1 MEHTTIM
8 NQHSTVLIT
17 GGTGLIGTALSKML
31 VEKGYHV
38 IILTR
43 HIANAKS
50 NKPGIEYAEWD
61 IENQTMDVNAFQ
73 KADHII
79 HLAGANVGD
88 KRWTSKRKKEIRES
102 RTHSGSLLVKTL
114 KDVPNKVKSVISA
127 SAIGWYGE
135 DDHKQIPFTE
145 DAPAA
150 EGFLGETCKAWEES
164 IQPVEQ
170 LGKRLVKL
178 RTGIVLSKQGGALHE
193 FLKPLRAGMT
203 TILGSGK
210 QVISWI
216 HIDDLCRLYCYALE
230 NEKLSG
236 AYNAVAA
243 SPVTNKSLVLKL
255 AKTIRGKFY
264 IPVYVP
270 AFVLK
275 LVLGEMSIEV
285 LKSTTV
291 SNQKA
296 RHTGFRY
303 TYPTIESAF
312 GALFNSSKV

>member
-1 MEHTTIM
+1 M
-8 NQHSTVLIT
+8 NQHSIVLIT
-17 GGTGLIGTALSKML
+17 GGTGLIGSALSKML
-31 VEKGYHV
+31 VEKGYQV

-43 HIANAKS
+43 QIPKNENSVH
-50 NKPGIEYAEWD
+50 GIEYAEWD
-61 IENQTMDVNAFQ
+61 VANQTIDVNTIQ

-79 HLAGANVGD
+79 HLAGANVGE
-88 KRWTSKRKKEIRES
+88 KRWTQKRKKEIRES
-102 RTHSGSLLVKTL
+102 RTHSGGLLVKTL
-114 KDVPNKVKSVISA
+114 KEVPNKVKSVISA

-150 EGFLGETCKAWEES
+150 DGFLGETCKAWEES
-164 IQPVEQ
+164 IQPLEQ
-170 LGKRLVKL
+170 IGKRLVKL
-178 RTGIVLSKQGGALHE
+178 RTGIVLSTEGGALKE
-193 FLKPLRAGMT
+193 FLKPLRAGMA
-203 TILGSGK
+203 TILGNGK
-210 QVISWI
+210 QMISWI

-236 AYNAVAA
+236 TYNAVAA
-243 SPVTNKSLVLKL
+243 SPESNKSLVLKL
-255 AKTIRGKFY
+255 AKTVRGKFY

-275 LVLGEMSIEV
+275 IVLGEMSIEV

-291 SNQKA
+291 ANQKV
-296 RHTGFRY
+296 RHTGFKY
-303 TYPTIESAF
+303 TYPTLESAF